1 MGYGG
6 TKTEMERLI
15 ADANAVKVANGEM
28 GDLSISK
35 FADVVEAIHIVQTEM
50 GITGTTAKEANET
63 ISGSFGSMK
72 AAWENFLTSLA
83 DGNQD
88 TGEAFEELW
97 ATAETFFG
105 NLIPKIGEVFD
116 SIGPI
121 GQAVVVVTGAI
132 VALTAATKIYH
143 TLSTAFTIASKAAT
157 AAQWLFNA
165 ALNANPIVLIV
176 TLISGLVAAIIGLWN
191 TNEDFRN
198 ALISAWEWI
207 ADVASDIWEGV
218 ASFFT
223 ETIPNAFND
232 MVDWFKSIPSKLYQ
246 IGADIVNGIWD
257 GIVSVWNDLVDWF
270 SNAWDDLVGGVKD
283 FLGIA
288 SPSKV
293 FAEIGGYMAEG
304 VGVGWDDE
312 FGHIEKDIN
321 HSMEFEPS
329 DLGVS
334 SFNGENGSGFG
345 SSNSFGD
352 IYITVDG
359 ANVQNETELAE
370 ALAERLQF
378 MTERSAMAYA

>member
-88 TGEAFEELW
+88 TGEAFDELW

-105 NLIPKIGEVFD
+105 NLIPKLGEVFD

-121 GQAVVVVTGAI
+121 GQAITIVTGTV
-132 VALTAATKIYH
+132 VALNAATKVFAAMKTVVDLVTVSTKLLSAAWNASPIGFVIGLIG
-143 TLSTAFTIASKAAT
+143 TL
-157 AAQWLFNA
+157 
-165 ALNANPIVLIV
+165 V
-176 TLISGLVAAIIGLWN
+176 GAITHLWN

-232 MVDWFKSIPSKLYQ
+232 MIDWFKSIPSTLYQ

-312 FGHIEKDIN
+312 FGNIEKDIN